1 VSIRLS
7 NTLSGKVEEFVPQAP
22 PEVRMYS
29 CGPTVYD
36 YGHIGNFRTFV
47 AVDILRRFLKQSGY
61 KLHHVM
67 NITDVDDRII
77 ERAAKQGIGVRQY
90 TEKFATAFLEDM
102 DSLHCEHPEEIVRAT
117 NEIND
122 MADFIAHLVEKGF
135 AYRAD
140 DGSYYF
146 RIAKF
151 PEYGKLSKKPLTAI
165 EDGARVDSDRFDKEE
180 VRDFALWKAPKP
192 GEAFWET
199 KIGRG
204 RPGWH
209 IECSSMAIKHL
220 GETLDIHLGGEDLIF
235 PHHENEI
242 AQSESLTGKPFARFW
257 VHARFLLIEADKM
270 SKSLGNF
277 FTLRDLVL
285 MGHKPSSIRY
295 LLASVPYRRQ
305 LNFTFDGL
313 KQAAASVE
321 RVRNFKLRLESAQLP
336 PGSNPQASALAKET
350 SQKMTAAMQ
359 DDLNTAEF
367 LGALFEMVR
376 QANALADAGEL
387 KKEDAGA
394 MLAPVRQFDEIFDV
408 LRDDDTQRMREI
420 VEWGKR
426 EGRKIEGEAAA
437 LSSNHFLSDEQV
449 GELIEQHNAARKAKD
464 FARSDAIRK
473 QLADSGI
480 LVENT
485 KEGVRWK
492 RK

>member
-7 NTLSGKVEEFVPQAP
+7 NTLSGKVEEFVPVSP

-47 AVDILRRFLKQSGY
+47 AIDILRRFLKQSGF

-77 ERAAKQGIGVRQY
+77 ERAAKQGVGVRQY
-90 TEKFATAFLEDM
+90 TAKFEKAFLEDM

-117 NEIND
+117 DEIEE
-122 MADFIAHLVEKGF
+122 MADFVAHLVEKGF
-135 AYRAD
+135 AYRAE

-151 PEYGKLSKKPLTAI
+151 PEYGKLSKKPLAAI

-180 VRDFALWKAPKP
+180 VRDFALWKAPKA

-199 KIGRG
+199 KIGKG

-209 IECSSMAIKHL
+209 IECSAMAIKHL

-242 AQSESLTGKPFARFW
+242 AQSESLTGKPFARYW

-321 RVRNFKLRLESAQLP
+321 RVRNFRQRLESAQLP
-336 PGSNPQASALAKET
+336 AGSNPAAAGLASETAK
-350 SQKMTAAMQ
+350 KMTAVLE

-367 LGALFEMVR
+367 LGALFEMIR
-376 QANALADAGEL
+376 QGNALADSGEL
-387 KKEDAGA
+387 KKDDAQA
-394 MLAPVRQFDEIFDV
+394 LLAPVRQFDEIFDV
-408 LRDDDTQRMREI
+408 LRDDDTPRMREI
-420 VEWGKR
+420 VEWGKK
-426 EGRKIEGEAAA
+426 EGRKIEGDAAA
-437 LSSNHFLSDEQV
+437 LASNHFLSDEQV
-449 GELIEQHNAARKAKD
+449 SELIEQHNAARKAKD
-464 FARSDAIRK
+464 FAKSDAIRK

>member
-1 VSIRLS
+1 MSIRLS
-7 NTLSGKVEEFVPQAP
+7 NTLSGKVEEFAPMAP

-47 AVDILRRFLKQSGY
+47 AIDILRRFLKQSRY

-77 ERAAKQGIGVRQY
+77 ERAAKQGVGVRQY
-90 TEKFATAFLEDM
+90 TEKFEKAFLEDM
-102 DSLHCEHPEEIVRAT
+102 ESLHCEHPEEIVRAT
-117 NEIND
+117 DEINE
-122 MADFIAHLVEKGF
+122 MADFVAHLVEKGF
-135 AYRAD
+135 AYRAE

-151 PEYGKLSKKPLTAI
+151 PEYGKLSKKPLAAI

-180 VRDFALWKAPKP
+180 ARDFALWKAPKP

-209 IECSSMAIKHL
+209 IECSAMAIKHL
-220 GETLDIHLGGEDLIF
+220 GETLDVHLGGEDLIF
-235 PHHENEI
+235 PHHEKEI
-242 AQSESLTGKPFARFW
+242 AQSESLTGKLFARFW

-336 PGSNPQASALAKET
+336 AGSNPQANALANET
-350 SQKMTAAMQ
+350 SKKMTAGLE

-367 LGALFEMVR
+367 LGALFEMIR

-387 KKEDAGA
+387 KKEDAKA

-408 LRDDDTQRMREI
+408 LRDDDTERMRTI
-420 VEWGKR
+420 IEWGKR
-426 EGRKIEGEAAA
+426 EGRKIEGDAAA
-437 LSSNHFLSDEQV
+437 LASNHFLSDEQV
-449 GELIEQHNAARKAKD
+449 TELIEQHNSARKAKD

>member
-1 VSIRLS
+1 
-7 NTLSGKVEEFVPQAP
+7 
-22 PEVRMYS
+22 
-29 CGPTVYD
+29 
-36 YGHIGNFRTFV
+36 
-47 AVDILRRFLKQSGY
+47 
-61 KLHHVM
+61 
-67 NITDVDDRII
+67 
-77 ERAAKQGIGVRQY
+77 
-90 TEKFATAFLEDM
+90 
-102 DSLHCEHPEEIVRAT
+102 
-117 NEIND
+117 
-122 MADFIAHLVEKGF
+122 
-135 AYRAD
+135 
-140 DGSYYF
+140 
-146 RIAKF
+146 
-151 PEYGKLSKKPLTAI
+151 
-165 EDGARVDSDRFDKEE
+165 
-180 VRDFALWKAPKP
+180 
-192 GEAFWET
+192 
-199 KIGRG
+199 
-204 RPGWH
+204 
-209 IECSSMAIKHL
+209 
-220 GETLDIHLGGEDLIF
+220 
-235 PHHENEI
+235 
-242 AQSESLTGKPFARFW
+242 

-336 PGSNPQASALAKET
+336 PGSNPQASALAQET

>member
-7 NTLSGKVEEFVPQAP
+7 NTLSGKVEEFAPMAP

-47 AVDILRRFLKQSGY
+47 AIDILRRFLKQSRY

-77 ERAAKQGIGVRQY
+77 ERAAKQGVGVRQY
-90 TEKFATAFLEDM
+90 TEKFEKAFLEDM
-102 DSLHCEHPEEIVRAT
+102 ESLHCEHPEEIVRAT
-117 NEIND
+117 DEINE
-122 MADFIAHLVEKGF
+122 MADFVAHLVEKGF
-135 AYRAD
+135 AYRAE

-151 PEYGKLSKKPLTAI
+151 PEYGKLSKKPLAAI

-180 VRDFALWKAPKP
+180 ARDFALWKAPKP

-209 IECSSMAIKHL
+209 IECSAMAIKHL

-336 PGSNPQASALAKET
+336 AGSNPEAIVLANET
-350 SQKMTAAMQ
+350 SKKMTAALE

-367 LGALFEMVR
+367 LGALFEMIR

-387 KKEDAGA
+387 KKEDAKA

-408 LRDDDTQRMREI
+408 LRDDDTDSMRTI
-420 VEWGKR
+420 IEWGKR
-426 EGRKIEGEAAA
+426 EGRKIEGDAAA
-437 LSSNHFLSDEQV
+437 LASNHFLSDEQV
-449 GELIEQHNAARKAKD
+449 TELIEQHNSARKAKD
-464 FARSDAIRK
+464 FPRSDAIRK

>member
-1 VSIRLS
+1 MSIRLS
-7 NTLSGKVEEFVPQAP
+7 NTLSGKVEEFAPMAP

-47 AVDILRRFLKQSGY
+47 AIDILRRFLKQSRY

-77 ERAAKQGIGVRQY
+77 ERAAKQGVGVRQY
-90 TEKFATAFLEDM
+90 TEKFEKAFLEDM
-102 DSLHCEHPEEIVRAT
+102 ESLHCEHPEEIVRAT
-117 NEIND
+117 DEINE
-122 MADFIAHLVEKGF
+122 MADFVAHLVEKGF
-135 AYRAD
+135 AYRAE

-151 PEYGKLSKKPLTAI
+151 PEYGKLSKKPLAAI

-180 VRDFALWKAPKP
+180 ARDFALWKAPKL

-209 IECSSMAIKHL
+209 IECSAMAIKHL

-336 PGSNPQASALAKET
+336 AGSNPEAIVLANET
-350 SQKMTAAMQ
+350 SKKMTAALE

-367 LGALFEMVR
+367 LGALFEMIR
-376 QANALADAGEL
+376 QGNALADAGEL
-387 KKEDAGA
+387 KKDDAKS

-408 LRDDDTQRMREI
+408 LRDDDTDSMRTI
-420 VEWGKR
+420 IEWGKR
-426 EGRKIEGEAAA
+426 EGRKIEGDAAA
-437 LSSNHFLSDEQV
+437 LASNHFLSDEQV
-449 GELIEQHNAARKAKD
+449 TELIEQHNSARKAKD

>member
-1 VSIRLS
+1 MSIRLS
-7 NTLSGKVEEFVPQAP
+7 NTLSGRVEEFAPMSP

-47 AVDILRRFLKQSGY
+47 AIDILRRFLKQSGY

-77 ERAAKQGIGVRQY
+77 ERAAKQGVGVRQY
-90 TEKFATAFLEDM
+90 TEKFEKAFLEDM
-102 DSLHCEHPEEIVRAT
+102 ESLHCEHPEEIVRAT
-117 NEIND
+117 DEINE
-122 MADFIAHLVEKGF
+122 MADFIVHLVEKGF
-135 AYRAD
+135 AYRAE

-209 IECSSMAIKHL
+209 IECSAMAIKHL

-257 VHARFLLIEADKM
+257 VHVRFLLIEADKM

-313 KQAAASVE
+313 KQAAASVD
-321 RVRNFKLRLESAQLP
+321 RVRNFKQRLESAKLP
-336 PGSNPQASALAKET
+336 AGSNAEAVALANET
-350 SQKMTAAMQ
+350 SKKMTAALE

-367 LGALFEMVR
+367 LGALFEMIR

-387 KKEDAGA
+387 KKDDATA
-394 MLAPVRQFDEIFDV
+394 MLGPVRQFDEIFDV
-408 LRDDDTQRMREI
+408 LRDDDTDSMRTI
-420 VEWGKR
+420 IEWGKR
-426 EGRKIEGEAAA
+426 EGRKIEGDAAVLA
-437 LSSNHFLSDEQV
+437 SNHFLSDEEVSQ
-449 GELIEQHNAARKAKD
+449 LIEQHNSARKAKD